1 MIGGDIRV
9 QNQDWRIYD
18 RLIGGDI
25 RVQNQDWRIY
35 DRRRYQG
42 AESGLEDL

>member
-18 RLIGGDI
+18 R
-25 RVQNQDWRIY
+25 RS
-35 DRRRYQG
+35 YQG

>member
-1 MIGGDIRV
+1 M
-9 QNQDWRIYD
+9 
-18 RLIGGDI
+18 IGGDI

-35 DRRRYQG
+35 DRRRYQS

>member
-1 MIGGDIRV
+1 M
-9 QNQDWRIYD
+9 
-18 RLIGGDI
+18 IGGDI

-42 AESGLEDL
+42 VESGLEDL

>member
-1 MIGGDIRV
+1 M
-9 QNQDWRIYD
+9 
-18 RLIGGDI
+18 IGGDI

-42 AESGLEDL
+42 AESKWRSQLITSDV

>member
-1 MIGGDIRV
+1 MI
-9 QNQDWRIYD
+9 
-18 RLIGGDI
+18 GDI